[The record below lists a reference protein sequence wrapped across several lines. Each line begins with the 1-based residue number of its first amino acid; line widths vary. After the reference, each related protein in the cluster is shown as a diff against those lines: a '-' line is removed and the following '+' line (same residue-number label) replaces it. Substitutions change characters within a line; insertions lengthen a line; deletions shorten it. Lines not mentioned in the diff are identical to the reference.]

1 MLQVYWSLHQS
12 EMGSLRRYK
21 NCTYFL
27 VSVENKKVKRLKL
40 NQKICPVCTALELL
54 LIFCLFSS
62 VQGKEMEEVTT
73 LN

>member
-40 NQKICPVCTALELL
+40 NQKISPVCTALELL